1 MKKLKK
7 NIDEAVFQLVN
18 NFEVEFGSGR
28 INQETGWVENSKPI
42 PGLEDEEVSS
52 FHSIF
57 EQVRASALLPSAVLN
72 TTWFLLETFF
82 FFFFYSWIL
91 LTRLCGL

>member
-7 NIDEAVFQLVN
+7 NVDEAVSQLTN

-28 INQETGWVENSKPI
+28 SSQETWVENSKPS

-57 EQVRASALLPSAVLN
+57 EQVRASSA
-72 TTWFLLETFF
+72 
-82 FFFFYSWIL
+82 S
-91 LTRLCGL
+91 